1 VSTVVKSRKAKL
13 AAGLT
18 AGAMMLSISAP
29 AMAQTQGTEA
39 DFGASASKSA
49 SVQTTQGTQVAQ
61 INTGNLI
68 SALNNINAEIN
79 NIEALN
85 DLTVS
90 DVRVVDVDN
99 VLNNNDVRAFN
110 NALNRNS
117 VDIDALQDF
126 LNDNEVVVDA
136 LNNNDV
142 DVSDVVAVDVLS
154 DGTVVIFVD

>member
-1 VSTVVKSRKAKL
+1 
-13 AAGLT
+13 
-18 AGAMMLSISAP
+18 
-29 AMAQTQGTEA
+29 
-39 DFGASASKSA
+39 
-49 SVQTTQGTQVAQ
+49 VAQ
-61 INTGNLI
+61 INTGDLI
-68 SALNNINAEIN
+68 SALNINAEIN

-90 DVRVVDVDN
+90 DVQVVDVDN